1 MLAVRAG
8 ELDFKF
14 SAWSGNCIPTA
25 EGRDGNLW
33 DLLTAILATDFSD
46 TPFLKKIK
54 QRIRETT

>member
-1 MLAVRAG
+1 MVR
-8 ELDFKF
+8 ELHP
-14 SAWSGNCIPTA
+14 STA
-25 EGRDGNLW
+25 EGKDGNLW